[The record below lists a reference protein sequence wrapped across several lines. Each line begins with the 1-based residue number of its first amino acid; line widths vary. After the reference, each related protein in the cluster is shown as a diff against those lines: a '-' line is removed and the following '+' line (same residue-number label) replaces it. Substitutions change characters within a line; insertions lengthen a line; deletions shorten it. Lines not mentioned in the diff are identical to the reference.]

1 MGNLMIFHPLAENR
15 RAASIESEES
25 MNQTKPFPASQSE
38 PTEAPSPAASE
49 RPSLR
54 RSEAVR
60 EYIARMVAGMNQFKA
75 EK

>member
-1 MGNLMIFHPLAENR
+1 MIFLPLAENR